1 MKRGYTC
8 IDSFCGAGGL
18 ALGLQRAGLEVLVSF
33 DASECAV
40 ETFRRN
46 LSERCLNAKAE
57 DLTGA
62 KLFKEAGFKRGGIQ
76 RSARPVRRWAA
87 LPGVLETEAGRPPR

>member
-1 MKRGYTC
+1 MRRGYTC

-18 ALGLQRAGLEVLVSF
+18 ALGLRRAGLEVLASF

-46 LSERCLNAKAE
+46 LSGRCLHAWAE
-57 DLTGA
+57 DLAGA
-62 KLFKEAGFKRGGIQ
+62 KPYG
-76 RSARPVRRWAA
+76 
-87 LPGVLETEAGRPPR
+87 

>member
-1 MKRGYTC
+1 MRRGYTC

-46 LSERCLNAKAE
+46 LSQRCLHAKAE

-62 KLFKEAGFKRGGIQ
+62 KLFK
-76 RSARPVRRWAA
+76 
-87 LPGVLETEAGRPPR
+87 

>member
-1 MKRGYTC
+1 MKRRYTC

-18 ALGLQRAGLEVLVSF
+18 ALGLRRAGLDVLVSF

-46 LSERCLNAKAE
+46 LSERCLHAKAE
-57 DLTGA
+57 DLTA
-62 KLFKEAGFKRGGIQ
+62 
-76 RSARPVRRWAA
+76 AR
-87 LPGVLETEAGRPPR
+87 LYG